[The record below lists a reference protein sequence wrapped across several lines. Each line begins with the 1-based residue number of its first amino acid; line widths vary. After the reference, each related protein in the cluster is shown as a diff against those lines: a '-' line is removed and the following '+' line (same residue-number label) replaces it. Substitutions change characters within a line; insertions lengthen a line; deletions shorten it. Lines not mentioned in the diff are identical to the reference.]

1 MYYIFYNLFF
11 FNIYVLF
18 YNIIF
23 VLILISVFDVSIC
36 ISIYLVVEFIFY
48 FLVKSI
54 CKVMG
59 MRCIRNK
66 RLGVVLIWF
75 LRLKVS
81 YKYLIL
87 LVLIYCMFVG
97 LFLIMVILF
106 L

>member
-11 FNIYVLF
+11 FIIYVLF

-23 VLILISVFDVSIC
+23 VLILNSVFDVS

-87 LVLIYCMFVG
+87 LMLIYCMFVG
-97 LFLIMVILF
+97 LFLNLVILF

>member
-1 MYYIFYNLFF
+1 MLVLVFIWLLNLFF
-11 FNIYVLF
+11 I
-18 YNIIF
+18 
-23 VLILISVFDVSIC
+23 
-36 ISIYLVVEFIFY
+36 Y

-87 LVLIYCMFVG
+87 LMLIYCMFVG
-97 LFLIMVILF
+97 LFLILVILF